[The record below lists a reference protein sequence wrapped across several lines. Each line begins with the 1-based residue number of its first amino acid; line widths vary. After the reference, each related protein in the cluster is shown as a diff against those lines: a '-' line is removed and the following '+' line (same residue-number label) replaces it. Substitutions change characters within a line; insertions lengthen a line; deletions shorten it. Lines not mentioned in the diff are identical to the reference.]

1 MGKKQFEIRFDGT
14 LQCHVKPAARAK
26 AMKQRIT
33 DGEQSVDLE
42 VPTAGGMNFM
52 FSAYSDQ
59 LPKGLMT
66 FKWTGDRLTVVL
78 KGCWPM
84 KDCGFDA
91 DAEFVAAADAK
102 APVLAGM
109 SDADFES
116 LEFDGGT
123 QVAVGTLCRVEAV
136 AKPSASGKVPPKVPK
151 QKAGVSSRGSGSP
164 SPWHEGIEL
173 VLATD
178 AKLPLLLSRLS
189 GDGEREIDYE
199 VEARLEALEKAL
211 QDAGVEVRAALEAL
225 GSDMADFGSRLE
237 KRWLLG
243 EVSGCGVEA
252 KVRASEV
259 LAAWSVASDE
269 PRKVTEARLKATRW
283 ERRAWAACTV
293 RLARWKDAAKVLA
306 PLKKDP
312 FEDDN
317 GIHLVREAAG
327 FGDD

>member
-1 MGKKQFEIRFDGT
+1 MGEIQFEIRFDGT

-26 AMKQRIT
+26 ALKQRIT
-33 DGEQSVDLE
+33 DGEQSVNLE
-42 VPTAGGMNFM
+42 VFTAGQYFW
-52 FSAYSDQ
+52 FDVYSDQ
-59 LPKGLMT
+59 LPKGFMT
-66 FKWTGDRLTVVL
+66 FKWTGNRLTVVL

-84 KDCGFDA
+84 NDGGFA
-91 DAEFVAAADAK
+91 RYAEFVAAADAK
-102 APVLAGM
+102 APVLAYM
-109 SDADFES
+109 NDADFKS

-123 QVAVGTLCRVEAV
+123 KVAVGTLCRGEAV
-136 AKPSASGKVPPKVPK
+136 AKPSASGKVPSKVPK
-151 QKAGVSSRGSGSP
+151 QKVGVSSRGSRSP
-164 SPWHEGIEL
+164 SPWHEVIEL

-189 GDGEREIDYE
+189 GDGEWEIDYE

-243 EVSGCGVEA
+243 KVSGCGFEA

-269 PRKVTEARLKATRW
+269 PRKVTEGRLKATRW

-327 FGDD
+327 FRDD